1 MKSVTRT
8 RLAVFGGAAAL
19 AALVAGGGVAAA
31 SDMDLAAGPTN
42 SSVNVTPAP
51 PTPPAQRT
59 AADPGGVQVVTLVGC
74 VGGLNC

>member
-1 MKSVTRT
+1 MKSVIRT

-19 AALVAGGGVAAA
+19 AAVVAGGGIAA
-31 SDMDLAAGPTN
+31 SDMDVAAGPTN
-42 SSVNVTPAP
+42 SSVNVAPAP

-59 AADPGGVQVVTLVGC
+59 AANPGGVQVGTLVGC